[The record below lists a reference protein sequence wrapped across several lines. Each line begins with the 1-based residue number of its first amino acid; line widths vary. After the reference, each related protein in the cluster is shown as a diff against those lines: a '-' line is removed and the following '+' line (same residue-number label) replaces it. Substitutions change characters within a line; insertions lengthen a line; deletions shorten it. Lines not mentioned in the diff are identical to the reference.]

1 MVKYRK
7 KYSPIIKMRAVVNS
21 CLLSL
26 FFLILFASC
35 SSPSITLGQIEV
47 GDIYLLDMKGEV
59 SLKRNGWK
67 NFSKIEGFSAVRA
80 GDLVRMEKNSS
91 LTIVCE
97 DFTKTVKQVSSS
109 IFGVS
114 NYCDTSLA
122 PAQIDPTSEVDPELL
137 RARGSQAK
145 IPYIIN
151 PRATYVR
158 DYNFNISWNG
168 IGDDI
173 SYKVD
178 VFDINN
184 KKIWSDNNLHNNFVA
199 FDGEKLL
206 SPGTSYSIVVS
217 ASNHTSSLDEDLP
230 SLQFKTLSSQMTEE
244 IKEYEDTISQLD
256 ISNLGKQYLLM
267 VIYERYGLNDE
278 AINVLTNMSK
288 VSKSPLILNLLGETY
303 MRVSLV
309 DEAETFYLAALEYV
323 SKDDELIELTASV
336 CANLYVLYDAKGD
349 KEQTDEFE
357 KCVLKQ
363 YNKLR

>member
-1 MVKYRK
+1 MV
-7 KYSPIIKMRAVVNS
+7 NF
-21 CLLSL
+21 CLFSL
-26 FFLILFASC
+26 FFLILFTSC
-35 SSPSITLGQIEV
+35 ASPSVTLGQIEV
-47 GDIYLLDMKGEV
+47 GDIYLLDIKGDV

-114 NYCDTSLA
+114 NYCDASSA
-122 PAQIDPTSEVDPELL
+122 SAQIDPTSEVDPELL

-145 IPYIIN
+145 IPYIIS

-173 SYKVD
+173 SYDVD

-184 KKIWSDNNLHNNFVA
+184 EKIWSDNNLHNNSVA

-217 ASNHTSSLDEDLP
+217 ASNNKSSLDEDLP
-230 SLQFKTLSSQMTEE
+230 GLQFKTLSLQMIKE
-244 IKEYEDTISQLD
+244 IKEYEDTISRLD
-256 ISNLGKQYLLM
+256 ISNLGRKYLLV
-267 VIYERYGLNDE
+267 VIYERYGLNYE
-278 AINVLTNMSK
+278 AINVLTDMNK
-288 VSKSPLILNLLGETY
+288 FSKSPLILNLLGETY
-303 MRVSLV
+303 MRVFLV
-309 DEAETFYLAALEYV
+309 DEAETFYLTALEYV
-323 SKDDELIELTASV
+323 SKDNELIELTASV
-336 CANLYVLYDAKGD
+336 CANLYVLYGAKD
-349 KEQTDEFE
+349 DNEQADEFK
-357 KCVLKQ
+357 KCALKQ
-363 YNKLR
+363 YNKLH